1 MVNHTEMTEVSFFI
15 SIAANLLVAD
25 FLIACVPTLLLLSKN
40 HPFPDFFLLRV
51 GCVCTKANYLKV
63 EFAISK

>member
-1 MVNHTEMTEVSFFI
+1 MTEVSFFI
-15 SIAANLLVAD
+15 STAAHLLVAN
-25 FLIACVPTLLLLSKN
+25 FLIACVQTLPLLSKN
-40 HPFPDFFLLRV
+40 HPFPDFFLLRG

>member
-1 MVNHTEMTEVSFFI
+1 MTEVSFLI

-40 HPFPDFFLLRV
+40 HPFPDFF
-51 GCVCTKANYLKV
+51 YLGLDASV
-63 EFAISK
+63 QRLTT